1 MAEAVTANPSFG
13 TGVHIILGTIAEDIV
28 TLGVGLADD
37 PATIA
42 LGLVL

>member
-1 MAEAVTANPSFG
+1 MAEAITENPSFW